1 MGAVLGPLAVGGP
14 HVMTADGW
22 DPAPLLLAVVVVAL
36 LRWVGIPIRLPIV
49 LLAVLAGLA
58 LDLMTDVSG
67 VSMITTISVLVLVAA
82 LVSLRRATSP

>member
-1 MGAVLGPLAVGGP
+1 MGPLTDLVAVGGP

-36 LRWVGIPIRLPIV
+36 LRWIGVPPRLPIL

-58 LDLMTDVSG
+58 LDLMNDVSG
-67 VSMITTISVLVLVAA
+67 VSMLTTISVLVLAAA
-82 LVSLRRATSP
+82 LVSLGRATSR